1 MVACLTKN
9 LSTRRYYLDR
19 LEENSNS
26 YLLVQCMATGLTKN
40 VSTRRYY
47 LDRLEENSNSYLAF
61 NTIAVD
67 SQVLSLLD
75 SAVQSSK
82 L

>member
-1 MVACLTKN
+1 
-9 LSTRRYYLDR
+9 
-19 LEENSNS
+19 
-26 YLLVQCMATGLTKN
+26 MATGLTKN
-40 VSTRRYY
+40 VCTCRYY
-47 LDRLEENSNSYLAF
+47 LDRLEENSNSYLAS

-75 SAVQSSK
+75 SAAPFSK

>member
-1 MVACLTKN
+1 MVACSTN
-9 LSTRRYYLDR
+9 YLSTRRYF
-19 LEENSNS
+19 
-26 YLLVQCMATGLTKN
+26 
-40 VSTRRYY
+40 
-47 LDRLEENSNSYLAF
+47 LDRLEENSNSYLAS

-75 SAVQSSK
+75 SAAPSSE